1 MCHGYIALAQWLYTS
16 GARPVMRGKTKKDLA
31 YEEIKRLI
39 LDGKLSGDMPI
50 SENVL
55 ANMLGI
61 SRTPVRDALRRLEM
75 DGFVRVIPNQGVVIR
90 EVSISEVKEIY
101 DMRIALEEF
110 VVRELADGLSDEDF
124 RNLEAIL
131 KKQEEVC
138 EKRDAVAFHEED
150 RKFHDYLMRAYGNA
164 MITNFIAR
172 LRDRIEGINV
182 NMLKT
187 PGNMQL
193 FYGEHK
199 RIFEALR
206 KKSGEEA
213 AKEMDEHLKGGK
225 TRLIAS

>member
-1 MCHGYIALAQWLYTS
+1 
-16 GARPVMRGKTKKDLA
+16 MRGNTKKDLA
-31 YEEIKRLI
+31 YEAIKRFI

-55 ANMLGI
+55 ANMLDI

-110 VVRELADGLSDEDF
+110 VVRELADGLFDEDF

-131 KKQEEVC
+131 KKQEEAC

-150 RKFHDYLMRAYGNA
+150 RRFHDYLMRAYGNA
-164 MITNFIAR
+164 MITDFIAR

-206 KKSGEEA
+206 RRSGEEA

>member
-1 MCHGYIALAQWLYTS
+1 
-16 GARPVMRGKTKKDLA
+16 MREKTKKDLA

-39 LDGKLSGDMPI
+39 LDGKLSGDMPV

-55 ANMLGI
+55 ANMLDI

-131 KKQEEVC
+131 KKQEEAC

-150 RKFHDYLMRAYGNA
+150 RKFHDYLMRVYGNA

-206 KKSGEEA
+206 KRSGEEA

>member
-1 MCHGYIALAQWLYTS
+1 
-16 GARPVMRGKTKKDLA
+16 MRGKTKKDLA

>member
-1 MCHGYIALAQWLYTS
+1 
-16 GARPVMRGKTKKDLA
+16 MREKTKKDLA

-55 ANMLGI
+55 ANMLDI

-131 KKQEEVC
+131 KKQEEAC

-206 KKSGEEA
+206 KRSGEEA
-213 AKEMDEHLKGGK
+213 AKEMDKHLKGGK

>member
-1 MCHGYIALAQWLYTS
+1 
-16 GARPVMRGKTKKDLA
+16 MRGNTKKDLA
-31 YEEIKRLI
+31 YEAIKRLI

-131 KKQEEVC
+131 KKQEEAC

-150 RKFHDYLMRAYGNA
+150 RRFHDYLMRAYGNM

-199 RIFEALR
+199 RILEALR
-206 KKSGEEA
+206 RRSGEEA

-225 TRLIAS
+225 TRLITS

>member
-1 MCHGYIALAQWLYTS
+1 
-16 GARPVMRGKTKKDLA
+16 MREKTKKDLA

-55 ANMLGI
+55 ANMLDI

-131 KKQEEVC
+131 KKQEEAC

-164 MITNFIAR
+164 MITNFIAT

-206 KKSGEEA
+206 KRSGEEA
-213 AKEMDEHLKGGK
+213 AKEMDKHLKGGK

>member
-1 MCHGYIALAQWLYTS
+1 LYTN
-16 GARPVMRGKTKKDLA
+16 GVRPVMRGNTKKDLA
-31 YEEIKRLI
+31 YEAIKRLI

-131 KKQEEVC
+131 KKQEEAC

-150 RKFHDYLMRAYGNA
+150 RRFHDYLMRAYGNM

-199 RIFEALR
+199 RILEALR
-206 KKSGEEA
+206 RRSGEEA

-225 TRLIAS
+225 TRLITS

>member
-1 MCHGYIALAQWLYTS
+1 
-16 GARPVMRGKTKKDLA
+16 MREKTKKGLA

-55 ANMLGI
+55 ANMLDI

-131 KKQEEVC
+131 KKQEEAC

-206 KKSGEEA
+206 KRSGEEA

>member
-1 MCHGYIALAQWLYTS
+1 
-16 GARPVMRGKTKKDLA
+16 MRGKTKKDLA

-150 RKFHDYLMRAYGNA
+150 RRFHDYLMRAYGNA
-164 MITNFIAR
+164 MITNFIAK

-206 KKSGEEA
+206 KRSGEEA

>member
-1 MCHGYIALAQWLYTS
+1 
-16 GARPVMRGKTKKDLA
+16 MREKTKKDLA

-39 LDGKLSGDMPI
+39 LDGKLSGDMPV

-55 ANMLGI
+55 ANMLDI

-110 VVRELADGLSDEDF
+110 VVRELADGLSGEDF

-131 KKQEEVC
+131 KKQEEAC

-150 RKFHDYLMRAYGNA
+150 RKFHDYLMRVYGNA

-206 KKSGEEA
+206 KRSGEEA

>member
-1 MCHGYIALAQWLYTS
+1 
-16 GARPVMRGKTKKDLA
+16 MRGKTKKDLA

-39 LDGKLSGDMPI
+39 LDGKLSGDMPV

-55 ANMLGI
+55 ANMLDI
-61 SRTPVRDALRRLEM
+61 SRTPIRDALRRLEM

-131 KKQEEVC
+131 KKQEEAC

-150 RKFHDYLMRAYGNA
+150 RRFHDYLMRAYGNA
-164 MITNFIAR
+164 MITNFIAK

-206 KKSGEEA
+206 KRSKEEV

>member
-1 MCHGYIALAQWLYTS
+1 
-16 GARPVMRGKTKKDLA
+16 MREKTKKDLA

-39 LDGKLSGDMPI
+39 LDGKLSGDMPV

-55 ANMLGI
+55 ANMLDI

-110 VVRELADGLSDEDF
+110 VVRELADGLSGEDF

-131 KKQEEVC
+131 KKQEEAC
-138 EKRDAVAFHEED
+138 KKRDAVAFHEED

-206 KKSGEEA
+206 KRSGEEA

>member
-1 MCHGYIALAQWLYTS
+1 
-16 GARPVMRGKTKKDLA
+16 MRGNTKKDLA

-55 ANMLGI
+55 ANMLDI

-124 RNLEAIL
+124 CNLEAIL
-131 KKQEEVC
+131 KKQEEAC

-150 RKFHDYLMRAYGNA
+150 RRFHDYLMRAYGNA
-164 MITNFIAR
+164 MITNFIAK

-206 KKSGEEA
+206 KRSGEEA

>member
-1 MCHGYIALAQWLYTS
+1 
-16 GARPVMRGKTKKDLA
+16 MRGNTKKDLA

-55 ANMLGI
+55 AHMLSI

-90 EVSISEVKEIY
+90 EVSISDVKEIY

-124 RNLEAIL
+124 CNLEAIL
-131 KKQEEVC
+131 KKQEEAC

-150 RKFHDYLMRAYGNA
+150 RRFHDYLMRAYGNA
-164 MITNFIAR
+164 MITNFIAK

-206 KKSGEEA
+206 KRSGEEA

>member
-1 MCHGYIALAQWLYTS
+1 
-16 GARPVMRGKTKKDLA
+16 MRGNTKKDLA

-55 ANMLGI
+55 ANMLDI

-90 EVSISEVKEIY
+90 EVSISDVKEIY

-124 RNLEAIL
+124 CNLEAIL
-131 KKQEEVC
+131 KKQEEAC

-150 RKFHDYLMRAYGNA
+150 RRFHDYLMRAYGNA
-164 MITNFIAR
+164 MITNFIAK

-206 KKSGEEA
+206 KRSGEEA

>member
-1 MCHGYIALAQWLYTS
+1 
-16 GARPVMRGKTKKDLA
+16 MRGNTKKDLA

-61 SRTPVRDALRRLEM
+61 SRTPVREALRRLEM

-131 KKQEEVC
+131 KKQE
-138 EKRDAVAFHEED
+138 RAF
-150 RKFHDYLMRAYGNA
+150 LIVT
-164 MITNFIAR
+164 MI
-172 LRDRIEGINV
+172 LINIHWFV
-182 NMLKT
+182 K
-187 PGNMQL
+187 
-193 FYGEHK
+193 
-199 RIFEALR
+199 
-206 KKSGEEA
+206 
-213 AKEMDEHLKGGK
+213 
-225 TRLIAS
+225 

>member
-1 MCHGYIALAQWLYTS
+1 
-16 GARPVMRGKTKKDLA
+16 MREKTKKDLA

-39 LDGKLSGDMPI
+39 LDGKLSGDMPV

-55 ANMLGI
+55 ANMLDI

-131 KKQEEVC
+131 KKQEEAC

-164 MITNFIAR
+164 MITNFIAT

-206 KKSGEEA
+206 KRSGEEA
-213 AKEMDEHLKGGK
+213 AKEMDKHLKGGK

>member
-1 MCHGYIALAQWLYTS
+1 
-16 GARPVMRGKTKKDLA
+16 MRGKTKKDLA

-39 LDGKLSGDMPI
+39 LDGKLSGDMPV

-55 ANMLGI
+55 ANMLDI
-61 SRTPVRDALRRLEM
+61 SRTPIRDALRRLEM

-131 KKQEEVC
+131 KKQEEAC

-150 RKFHDYLMRAYGNA
+150 RRFHDYLMRAYGNA

-182 NMLKT
+182 NMLKV

>member
-1 MCHGYIALAQWLYTS
+1 
-16 GARPVMRGKTKKDLA
+16 MREKTKKDLA

-55 ANMLGI
+55 ANMLDI

-131 KKQEEVC
+131 KKQEEAC

-182 NMLKT
+182 NMLKM

-206 KKSGEEA
+206 KRSGEEA

>member
-1 MCHGYIALAQWLYTS
+1 YIPIVWWLYTS
-16 GARPVMRGKTKKDLA
+16 GARPVMREKTKKDLA

-39 LDGKLSGDMPI
+39 LDGKLSGDMPV

-55 ANMLGI
+55 ANMLDI

-131 KKQEEVC
+131 KKQEEAC

-164 MITNFIAR
+164 MITNFIAT

-206 KKSGEEA
+206 KRSGEEA
-213 AKEMDEHLKGGK
+213 AKEMDKHLKGGK

>member
-1 MCHGYIALAQWLYTS
+1 
-16 GARPVMRGKTKKDLA
+16 MRGNTKKDLA

-164 MITNFIAR
+164 MITNFIAK

-206 KKSGEEA
+206 KRSGEEA